1 MKYLHSQNIILRD
14 LKPTNV
20 GFDIKDDAV
29 KLFDFGLA
37 CHGGECNPGEIVGS
51 LRYMSPESMQGKQY
65 SPRKREKERVSH
77 CVFSHMVF
85 IRCFPF

>member
-20 GFDIKDDAV
+20 GFDIKDDTV

-37 CHGGECNPGEIVGS
+37 CHDGECNPGELVGS

-65 SPRKREKERVSH
+65 SPREGKR
-77 CVFSHMVF
+77 
-85 IRCFPF
+85 